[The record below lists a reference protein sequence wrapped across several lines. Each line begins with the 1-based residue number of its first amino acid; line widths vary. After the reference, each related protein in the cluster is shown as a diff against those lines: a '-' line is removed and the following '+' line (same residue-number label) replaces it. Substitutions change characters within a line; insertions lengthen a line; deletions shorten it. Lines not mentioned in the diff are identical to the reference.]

1 MKRTPLTSNLT
12 KAFIESNIPQ
22 EKIMAK
28 YLNLDVNVIKKCI
41 ETNTLITSV
50 FRDNDTNSS
59 MGFAYNKHGKLK
71 VRDFGGAGQFMDIY
85 DTVAYV
91 LSISYERPI
100 NTNNK
105 RDFYFILTHI
115 YKTFSKEIDD
125 KKYKEKIDN
134 DIIYGL
140 SKIKHRRPIIEL
152 VPRSWNKYDKE
163 YWSKLGVSLSYLNT
177 HFVIPIEQY
186 YIDRGVNTDP
196 KYYYKQKDPCY
207 AYMLGQDRKGVHL
220 IKLYFPNRDRKTDLK
235 FITNCNVLEGLPNLE
250 LNKVDSEIKNALIK
264 VKKRRPI
271 IELVPRSWNKFDK
284 EYWNNLGVSLGY
296 LNTHFVIPVEQY
308 YIDRGVDTEPKYY
321 YKQKDPCYAYMLGQN
336 RAGIHFIKLYFPK
349 RNRTTELKFITNCNV
364 LEGLL
369 NLELNNYDY
378 ILITKSSKDRLSI
391 GSHLDMLPFYGGA
404 QAKLN
409 IGIVNLPCEGYHLTE
424 KEYSWLTNKLAPN
437 GKIISLLDFDYTG
450 RMGAKYMYDNYNI
463 PYLFITRGE
472 FGLPNYGCKDFAEL
486 HDKYTIKEINKF
498 INETET
504 YVKLRFGIISD
515 TTSDLSR
522 LPYFE

>member
-22 EKIMAK
+22 ENIMAK

-59 MGFAYNKHGKLK
+59 MGFAYNKQGKLK

-163 YWSKLGVSLSYLNT
+163 YWAKLGVSLSYLNT

-220 IKLYFPNRDRKTDLK
+220 IKLYFPNRDRKTELK
-235 FITNCNVLEGLPNLE
+235 FITNCNVLEGLP
-250 LNKVDSEIKNALIK
+250 
-264 VKKRRPI
+264 
-271 IELVPRSWNKFDK
+271 
-284 EYWNNLGVSLGY
+284 
-296 LNTHFVIPVEQY
+296 
-308 YIDRGVDTEPKYY
+308 
-321 YKQKDPCYAYMLGQN
+321 
-336 RAGIHFIKLYFPK
+336 
-349 RNRTTELKFITNCNV
+349 
-364 LEGLL
+364 

-391 GSHLDMLPFYGGA
+391 GSYLSMTPFYGGGS
-404 QAKLN
+404 AKLN
-409 IGIVNLPCEGYHLTE
+409 IGIINLPSENYHLTE
-424 KEYSWLTNKLAPN
+424 KEYSWLTNKLSPT
-437 GKIISLLDFDYTG
+437 GMLISLLDFDYTG
-450 RMGAKYMYDNYNI
+450 RLGAKYLYDNYNI

-486 HDKYTIKEINKF
+486 ADKYTKQEINQF
-498 INETET
+498 INETVN
-504 YVKLRFGIISD
+504 YIKIRFNNVSD
-515 TTSDLSR
+515 SSFDFSS

>member
-22 EKIMAK
+22 ENIMAK
-28 YLNLDVNVIKKCI
+28 YLNLDVNIIKKCI

-59 MGFAYNKHGKLK
+59 MGFAYNKQGKLK

-163 YWSKLGVSLSYLNT
+163 YWAKLGVSLSYLNT

-220 IKLYFPNRDRKTDLK
+220 IKLYFPNRDRKTELK
-235 FITNCNVLEGLPNLE
+235 FITNCNVLEGLP
-250 LNKVDSEIKNALIK
+250 
-264 VKKRRPI
+264 
-271 IELVPRSWNKFDK
+271 
-284 EYWNNLGVSLGY
+284 
-296 LNTHFVIPVEQY
+296 
-308 YIDRGVDTEPKYY
+308 
-321 YKQKDPCYAYMLGQN
+321 
-336 RAGIHFIKLYFPK
+336 
-349 RNRTTELKFITNCNV
+349 
-364 LEGLL
+364 

-391 GSHLDMLPFYGGA
+391 GSYLSMTPFYRGGN
-404 QAKLN
+404 AKLN
-409 IGIVNLPCEGYHLTE
+409 IGIINLPSENYHLTE
-424 KEYSWLTNKLAPN
+424 KEYSWLTNKLSPT
-437 GKIISLLDFDYTG
+437 GMLISLLDFDYTG
-450 RMGAKYMYDNYNI
+450 RLGAKYLYDNYNI

-486 HDKYTIKEINKF
+486 ADKYTKQEINQF
-498 INETET
+498 INETVN
-504 YVKLRFGIISD
+504 YVKIKFNNVSD
-515 TTSDLSR
+515 TSFDFSS

>member
-22 EKIMAK
+22 ENIMAK

-59 MGFAYNKHGKLK
+59 MGFAYNKQGKLK

-140 SKIKHRRPIIEL
+140 NKIKHRRPIIEL

-163 YWSKLGVSLSYLNT
+163 YWAKLGVPLSYLNT
-177 HFVIPIEQY
+177 NFVIPVEQY

-220 IKLYFPNRDRKTDLK
+220 IKLYFPNRDRKTELK
-235 FITNCNVLEGLPNLE
+235 FITNCNVLEGLP
-250 LNKVDSEIKNALIK
+250 
-264 VKKRRPI
+264 
-271 IELVPRSWNKFDK
+271 
-284 EYWNNLGVSLGY
+284 
-296 LNTHFVIPVEQY
+296 
-308 YIDRGVDTEPKYY
+308 
-321 YKQKDPCYAYMLGQN
+321 
-336 RAGIHFIKLYFPK
+336 
-349 RNRTTELKFITNCNV
+349 
-364 LEGLL
+364 

-391 GSHLDMLPFYGGA
+391 GSYLSMTPFYRGGS
-404 QAKLN
+404 AKLN
-409 IGIVNLPCEGYHLTE
+409 IGVINLPSENYHLTE
-424 KEYSWLTNKLAPN
+424 KEYSWLISKLNPT
-437 GKIISLLDFDYTG
+437 GMLISLLDFDYTG
-450 RMGAKYMYDNYNI
+450 RLGAKYLYNNYNI
-463 PYLFITRGE
+463 PYIFITRGE

-486 HDKYTIKEINKF
+486 ADKYTKQEINQF
-498 INETET
+498 INETVN
-504 YVKLRFGIISD
+504 YVKIRFNNVSD
-515 TTSDLSR
+515 TSSDFSS

>member
-22 EKIMAK
+22 EEIMAK

-91 LSISYERPI
+91 LSIAYERPI

-105 RDFYFILTHI
+105 RDFYFVLTHI

-140 SKIKHRRPIIEL
+140 NKIKHRRPIIEI
-152 VPRSWNKYDKE
+152 VPRSWNKSDRD
-163 YWSKLGVSLSYLNT
+163 YWGK
-177 HFVIPIEQY
+177 
-186 YIDRGVNTDP
+186 
-196 KYYYKQKDPCY
+196 
-207 AYMLGQDRKGVHL
+207 
-220 IKLYFPNRDRKTDLK
+220 
-235 FITNCNVLEGLPNLE
+235 
-250 LNKVDSEIKNALIK
+250 
-264 VKKRRPI
+264 
-271 IELVPRSWNKFDK
+271 
-284 EYWNNLGVSLGY
+284 LGVSLGY
-296 LNTHFVIPVEQY
+296 LNTHFVIPVDQY
-308 YIDRGVDTEPKYY
+308 YIDRGVNTEPKYY

-336 RAGIHFIKLYFPK
+336 RQGIHFIKLYFPN

-391 GSHLDMLPFYGGA
+391 GGHLDTIPFYGGA
-404 QAKLN
+404 NAKLN
-409 IGIVNLPCEGYHLTE
+409 IGIINLPSENYRLTE

-450 RMGAKYMYDNYNI
+450 RCGAKYLYETYDI
-463 PYLFITRGE
+463 PYMFITRGE
-472 FGLPNYGCKDFAEL
+472 FGLPNYHCKDFTDL
-486 HDKYTIKEINKF
+486 HDKYTIKEINQF
-498 INETET
+498 INETIT
-504 YVKLRFGIISD
+504 YVTLRFKCGYD
-515 TTSDLSR
+515 TTSDLSE
-522 LPYFE
+522 LPYFM